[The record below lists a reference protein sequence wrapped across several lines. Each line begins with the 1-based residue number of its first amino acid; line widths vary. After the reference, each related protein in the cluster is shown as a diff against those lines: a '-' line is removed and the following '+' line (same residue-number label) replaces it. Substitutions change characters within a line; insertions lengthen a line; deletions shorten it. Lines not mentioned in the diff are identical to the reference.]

1 MALTKSNSLTTE
13 ETIKL
18 FRDYQSAD
26 SAQKKEDIMTRIMQG
41 NDALVM
47 SILQRYFSTYA
58 NNTSMEDM
66 MQAGRLGLYEAL
78 LSWDPDRG
86 KLSTHA
92 TFYIQHEMY
101 EYAGIMSNISTY
113 YQSQIKKFNKAVA
126 TLSLRGITKPSA
138 TDMADEMGIGIE
150 AVLRISEMMG
160 RTYIS
165 MEEQEAVG
173 AYAAD
178 TRISPEDSAIENEER
193 EILIES
199 LKLLNQEETAVVNE
213 LFRYDEMYGTD
224 RPDTLVNIGRKL
236 NGKKPDEVKRI
247 RQRAIRILENA
258 MRNAGY
264 GSASQDPYNE
274 FANNIP
280 INFSSANKTA
290 ADEINVI
297 NF

>member
-1 MALTKSNSLTTE
+1 MATTKNNSMTTE
-13 ETIKL
+13 ETEKL
-18 FRDYQSAD
+18 FREYQNTD
-26 SAQKKEDIMTRIMQG
+26 NAQNKEEIMAQIMLG

-78 LSWDPDRG
+78 LSWDPNRG

-101 EYAGIMSNISTY
+101 EYAGIMSHISTY
-113 YQSQIKKFNKAVA
+113 YQSQIKKFNKAVN
-126 TLSLRGITKPSA
+126 TLSSRGVTKPSA
-138 TDMADEMGIGIE
+138 NDMADEMGIGIE
-150 AVLRISEMMG
+150 AILRISEMMK

-165 MEEQEAVG
+165 MEEQEAIG

-178 TRISPEDSAIENEER
+178 TRISPEESAIESEER
-193 EILIES
+193 ETLIEA
-199 LKLLNQEETAVVNE
+199 LKLLNQEETMVVNE
-213 LFRYDEMYGTD
+213 LFRYDELYGKD
-224 RPDTLVNIGRKL
+224 KPDTLVNIGRKL
-236 NGKKPDEVKRI
+236 DGKKPDEIKRI
-247 RQRAIRILENA
+247 RQRAIRILESE
-258 MRNAGY
+258 MRKAGY
-264 GSASQDPYNE
+264 GNNSQDPYNE

-280 INFSSANKTA
+280 INFSDANKIA
-290 ADEINVI
+290 ADEVNVI